1 MFSAV
6 RTLWIGTA
14 GFLGAVSRYHLDSWV
29 GRRAG
34 GRFPWGTMIVNV
46 TGCFL
51 LGLLLAYFTFR
62 FRGGRPVDAD
72 LRVAVTVGFVG
83 AYTTFSTYARETLR
97 LGNDGDFGLAF
108 VYGAGSVVVGLIAV
122 GVGSMVGRTLA

>member
-1 MFSAV
+1 MFSPV

-14 GFLGAVSRYHLDSWV
+14 GFFGAVARYRVDLWV
-29 GRRAG
+29 GRRGA
-34 GRFPWGTMIVNV
+34 GRFPWGTMVVNV

-62 FRGGRPVDAD
+62 FRGGRPVNGD
-72 LRVAVTVGFVG
+72 LRAAVTVGFVG

-108 VYGAGSVVVGLIAV
+108 VYGAGSVVLGLVAV
-122 GVGSMVGRTLA
+122 GAGSFVGRSLA